1 MNLWDIL
8 ILLAVAGLAALGIF
22 LHLRRK
28 KSGRDCCSCG
38 CGSCTLCADKQSC
51 SRGKS

>member
-8 ILLAVAGLAALGIF
+8 ILLAVAGLVYLAVRAMRSG
-22 LHLRRK
+22 
-28 KSGRDCCSCG
+28 KSRCSCG
-38 CGSCTLCADKQSC
+38 CDSCTLCADKQSC